1 MPEKK
6 KFFVVTTIPLSFIF
20 FKGLLTHLKKEFD
33 VHIVS
38 SPGEKLEDAQK
49 NDNVIAHKIPMAREI
64 SLFKDFKALFAFI
77 VLFLKEKP
85 YIVHGNTPKGSF
97 LSLIA
102 AKITRRPIRIYFLHG
117 LRYEG
122 TSGFKR
128 NLLIFMEKITC
139 FCATDIYAVSN
150 GVKKTAKKELTKKN
164 ITVIGDGSPNG
175 INLTHFD
182 PDLFKAQEE
191 RNKISIHSDDFVFGF
206 VGRFVGDKGI
216 NELVKSFAEIAITY
230 PKVKLLLVGVFENE
244 LDPLELKTIV
254 EIERNPMIINVGFQN
269 DVRPFLMCMDVFA
282 FPSYR
287 EGFGL
292 TLIEANAMSI
302 PVISSKITGCDEI
315 VVEGKNGF
323 LIPPKDQQRLM
334 DTMLFCLANKSLIQS
349 MKIPCR
355 ELVEYKF
362 NQVKVWENTLS
373 SYKGLI
379 KN

>member
-38 SPGEKLEDAQK
+38 SPGEKLEEAQK
-49 NDNVIAHKIPMAREI
+49 IDNVIAHKIPMAREI

-85 YIVHGNTPKGSF
+85 TIVHGNTPKGSF
-97 LSLIA
+97 LSMIA

-128 NLLIFMEKITC
+128 KLLIFMEKITC

-150 GVKKTAKKELTKKN
+150 GVKKTTNKELTNKN
-164 ITVIGDGSPNG
+164 ITVIGNGSPNG
-175 INLTHFD
+175 INLTHFN
-182 PDLFKAQEE
+182 PDLFSAQEE
-191 RNKISIHSDDFVFGF
+191 RTKISIHQDDFVFGF

-216 NELVKSFAEIAITY
+216 NELVKSFVEITKTF
-230 PKVKLLLVGVFENE
+230 PKVKLLLVGVFEND
-244 LDPLELKTIV
+244 LDPLELQTIS
-254 EIERNPMIINVGFQN
+254 EIENNPLIINVGFQK
-269 DVRPFLMCMDVFA
+269 DVRPFLMCMDVFV

-292 TLIEANAMSI
+292 TLIEANAMKI
-302 PVISSKITGCDEI
+302 PVISTEITGCDEI
-315 VVEGKNGF
+315 VEEGKNGF
-323 LIPPKDQQRLM
+323 LVPPKNIDKLKEK
-334 DTMLFCLANKSLIQS
+334 MLFSLSNKSIIQS
-349 MKIPCR
+349 MKNQCR
-355 ELVEYKF
+355 EIVSEKF
-362 NQVKVWENTLS
+362 DQVIVWENTLK
-373 SYKGLI
+373 SYIELI
-379 KN
+379 KK

>member
-20 FKGLLTHLKKEFD
+20 FKGLLTYLKNEFD

-38 SPGEKLEDAQK
+38 SPGEKLEEAQK
-49 NDNVIAHKIPMAREI
+49 FDNVIAHKINMAREI
-64 SLFKDFKALFAFI
+64 SLFKDIRALFAFI
-77 VLFLKEKP
+77 VLFMREKP
-85 YIVHGNTPKGSF
+85 YVVHGNTPKGSF
-97 LSLIA
+97 LSMLA
-102 AKITRRPIRIYFLHG
+102 AFITRRPVRIYFLHG
-117 LRYEG
+117 LRYQG
-122 TSGFKR
+122 TFGLKR
-128 NLLIFMEKITC
+128 KLLIFMEKLTC

-150 GVKKTAKKELTKKN
+150 GVKIIAMNELTNKK
-164 ITVIGDGSPNG
+164 ITVIGNGSPNG
-175 INLTHFD
+175 INTAHFN
-182 PDLFKAQEE
+182 PELFNSSEE
-191 RNKISIHSDDFVFGF
+191 RSKNSINEGDFVFGF

-216 NELVKSFAEIAITY
+216 NELVRSFIEIAENHLN
-230 PKVKLLLVGVFENE
+230 VKLLLIGVFEND
-244 LDPLELKTIV
+244 LDPLEPQTII
-254 EIERNPMIINVGFQN
+254 EIEKNKNIINVGFQK
-269 DVRPFLMCMDVFA
+269 DVRPYLMCMDVFV

-315 VVEGKNGF
+315 VEEGKNGF
-323 LIPPKDQQRLM
+323 LIPPKDQQVLM

-355 ELVEYKF
+355 ELVERKF

>member
-38 SPGEKLEDAQK
+38 SPGEKLEEAQK
-49 NDNVIAHKIPMAREI
+49 FDNVIAHKIPMAREI

-85 YIVHGNTPKGSF
+85 TIVHGNTPKGSF
-97 LSLIA
+97 LSMIA

-128 NLLIFMEKITC
+128 KLLIFMEKITC

-150 GVKKTAKKELTKKN
+150 GVKKTTNKELTNKN
-164 ITVIGDGSPNG
+164 ITVIGNGSPNG
-175 INLTHFD
+175 INLTHFN
-182 PDLFKAQEE
+182 PDLFSAQEE
-191 RNKISIHSDDFVFGF
+191 RTKISIHQDDFVFGF

-216 NELVKSFAEIAITY
+216 NELVKSFVEITKTVS
-230 PKVKLLLVGVFENE
+230 KVKLLLVGVFEND
-244 LDPLELKTIV
+244 LDPLELQTIS
-254 EIERNPMIINVGFQN
+254 EIENNPLIINVGFQK
-269 DVRPFLMCMDVFA
+269 DVRPFLMCMDVFV

-292 TLIEANAMSI
+292 TLIEANAMKI
-302 PVISSKITGCDEI
+302 PVISSEITGCDEI
-315 VVEGKNGF
+315 VEEGKNGF
-323 LIPPKDQQRLM
+323 LVPPKNIDKLKEK
-334 DTMLFCLANKSLIQS
+334 MLFCLSNKSIIQT
-349 MKIPCR
+349 MKNLCR
-355 ELVEYKF
+355 EIVSEKF
-362 NQVKVWENTLS
+362 DQVIVWENTLK
-373 SYKGLI
+373 SYIELI
-379 KN
+379 KK